1 MNFGTRNELHHHNKR
16 IRNDRMNEI
25 AGRVVLVVIFAYLI
39 VKLLEKL
46 A

>member
-25 AGRVVLVVIFAYLI
+25 AGRVVLVVVFAYLI
-39 VKLLEKL
+39 IQLWEQL